1 MDLKDEKVVLTG
13 ATGGIGSA
21 LSQVLANAGAKLI
34 LIARTSEKLELLL
47 TKLQGQGHKYY
58 AFDFTRVDETEDL
71 CKKIIEENDHIDIL
85 INAAGVGIY
94 KNIEDVE
101 YREWQDSMAIN
112 VTAPFFLTKSLLPLL
127 KKSEKSVII
136 NIGSGMGK
144 IPTACRSVYCATK
157 YALRGMT
164 MSLAAEFKN
173 TNIHFIHIALG
184 STLTEFGP
192 MTLEEKK
199 EENLKGK
206 AYFTPEWVAK
216 KFVEILKNDDFQ
228 EEIEIYPSDYK
239 GKEEG
244 AI

>member
-101 YREWQDSMAIN
+101 YREWQDKCYCA
-112 VTAPFFLTKSLLPLL
+112 FLF
-127 KKSEKSVII
+127 
-136 NIGSGMGK
+136 NK
-144 IPTACRSVYCATK
+144 IPFTSSQKKREIGDYQ
-157 YALRGMT
+157 YRLRNG
-164 MSLAAEFKN
+164 KN
-173 TNIHFIHIALG
+173 
-184 STLTEFGP
+184 SDS
-192 MTLEEKK
+192 M
-199 EENLKGK
+199 
-206 AYFTPEWVAK
+206 
-216 KFVEILKNDDFQ
+216 Q
-228 EEIEIYPSDYK
+228 ECLLRDKICS
-239 GKEEG
+239 
-244 AI
+244 